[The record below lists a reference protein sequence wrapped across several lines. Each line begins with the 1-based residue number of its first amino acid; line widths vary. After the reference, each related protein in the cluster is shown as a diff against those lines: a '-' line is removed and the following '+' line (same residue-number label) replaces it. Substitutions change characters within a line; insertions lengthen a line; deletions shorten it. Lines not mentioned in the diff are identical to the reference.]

1 MICNIIVN
9 IKQWIKQ
16 NLCIHDYRPTYYGDQ
31 KCYRQ
36 CVKCG
41 RIK

>member
-1 MICNIIVN
+1 MISDIILN
-9 IKQWIKQ
+9 IKQWI
-16 NLCIHDYRPTYYGDQ
+16 CIHDYRPTYYGDQ

-41 RIK
+41 KIK